1 MNVKGTPWYQP
12 EKAAGGTESGKQGG
26 MDTGRR
32 LSSLSGF
39 SDQESRAYTWGAVK
53 AALLV
58 ALVVCGGMIL
68 FVLFCLYVWFR

>member
-1 MNVKGTPWYQP
+1 
-12 EKAAGGTESGKQGG
+12 